1 METSATKQN
10 VFMRYFDKRL
20 TTSKFTAKEILAL
33 YLPMLLDQFSIFGMN
48 MLSSAMVSAS
58 SQEAIS
64 AISLVGTIAYLLV
77 SMFSALST
85 GGTVL
90 VAQAKGR
97 GLDDEIRKSCG
108 QTILVASSMGIIV
121 TGLLVFGAPLMVSLF
136 FSDAAPIIVD
146 YGIIYLKLYGW
157 ALFPFAVFN
166 SISCCFAGMG
176 KAKHC
181 LSLSVII
188 NLVHLVM
195 SFLMINVLDMGIYG
209 TGYSLIVARGVGALA
224 AVILMFFTN
233 SQASGA
239 LRFRDL
245 LYLSMDFIKK
255 IIPLALP
262 IILGSIMSN
271 GGALLTNSYIASL
284 EVDAIAAHSIT
295 NSVFSLFTLSGFA
308 LMTLTTTVCG
318 QCIGSKD
325 YDLARHYVRQFI
337 RIGRLA
343 LIVNSAIVAPFLPL
357 LLLMYQPSA
366 TVQPIIYQLL
376 VIGLISAIALYCND
390 QLLPTCLRAAGD
402 ATYTTVASLVV
413 MWIVRV
419 ALGYFLT
426 ITCGIGIYAVWI
438 INIIQYFF
446 DTLIFSRRLKGNK
459 WQKM

>member
-1 METSATKQN
+1 METAVKKPN
-10 VFMRYFDKRL
+10 MFMRYFDKRL

-48 MLSSAMVSAS
+48 MLTSAMVSAS

-64 AISLVGTIAYLLV
+64 AISLTSTIAYLLV
-77 SMFSALST
+77 SLFSALSS

-97 GLDDEIRKSCG
+97 GMEDEIRKSCG
-108 QTILVASSMGIIV
+108 QTILIASSMV
-121 TGLLVFGAPLMVSLF
+121 MLATALLVCCSGFMVNLF
-136 FSDAAPIIVD
+136 FGDAAPVILE
-146 YGIIYLKLYGW
+146 YGAIYLRLYGW
-157 ALFPFAVFN
+157 SLFPFAIFN

-181 LSLSVII
+181 LTLSIII
-188 NLVHLVM
+188 NLVYLIM
-195 SFLMINVLDMGIYG
+195 SFVLINILNLGIYG
-209 TGYSLIVARGVGALA
+209 TGYSLIIARGVGALA
-224 AVILMFFTN
+224 AIILMFFVGG
-233 SQASGA
+233 SESGC

-245 LYLSMDFIKK
+245 LYLSNEFVKK
-255 IIPLALP
+255 IIRLALP
-262 IILGSIMSN
+262 IVLGSIMSN
-271 GGALLTNSYIASL
+271 GGALLTNSYIAGLPS
-284 EVDAIAAHSIT
+284 DQIAAHSIT
-295 NSVFSLFTLSGFA
+295 NSIFSIFTLSGYA
-308 LMTLTTTVCG
+308 LLSLTTTICG

-325 YDLARHYVRQFI
+325 YDLAKHYVKQFT

-343 LIVNSAIVAPFLPL
+343 LLANVVVVAPFLPL
-357 LLLMYQPSA
+357 LMLMYQPSA
-366 TVQPIIYQLL
+366 SVQPIIYQLL
-376 VIGLISAIALYCND
+376 GIGVASAIALYCND
-390 QLLPTCLRAAGD
+390 LLIPTCLRAAGD